1 MPKYTKE
8 TGSVTINLTAEV
20 WRFLNE
26 VHEETGINKST
37 QVENIIR
44 DEVRDTESILSHCEE
59 ELDRLATQ
67 KLEEAER
74 LFKIRDNTRLQRNKL
89 APFKPSLEELL
100 DQKAEAK
107 KTGIFRSIKP
117 KPKMVRAL
125 SNTLAFTQ
133 DSVDGLR
140 PQDKDVW
147 FHDTQTSGLSI
158 RSKKSG
164 MTYYTRAKNETISKY
179 TLRVKIADT
188 KYMSLDKAKEVH
200 AKNLKQILRD
210 GINPNQ
216 DTLKVQHQGRHKNV
230 ATAFK
235 EKEAVKTN
243 VSEET
248 KEGSTTDWKLYSG
261 IRYNSGLGLQILG
274 SLLNQ
279 NPDMKSSCLSKYMNG
294 SYRIRGER
302 LLDMFETDDMS
313 IFEISRKELIT
324 DGRGQHGSRYMS
336 LQNTVLQVCKAIYH
350 HGSANDRLMVF
361 GK

>member
-74 LFKIRDNTRLQRNKL
+74 LFKIRDNTRSQRNEL
-89 APFKPSLEELL
+89 APY
-100 DQKAEAK
+100 K
-107 KTGIFRSIKP
+107 KQTQSQPPVTKVTSKTSRTKTN
-117 KPKMVRAL
+117 AL
-125 SNTLAFTQ
+125 IFTQ

-147 FHDTQTSGLSI
+147 FHDIQTKGLAI
-158 RSKKSG
+158 RSKVDG
-164 MTYYTRAKNETISKY
+164 MTYYTRAKNEKLSRY
-179 TLRVKIADT
+179 TLKVKIADT
-188 KYMSLDKAKEVH
+188 RYMTIEKAKEVH
-200 AKNLKQILRD
+200 VKNLKTILED
-210 GINPNQ
+210 GINPNKVSP
-216 DTLKVQHQGRHKNV
+216 DLKYKNRHGNV
-230 ATAFK
+230 AVAVAVAETK
-235 EKEAVKTN
+235 ET
-243 VSEET
+243 EE

-324 DGRGQHGSRYMS
+324 DGRGQHGVRHMS

-350 HGSANDRLMVF
+350 HGSANDRSVVF

>member
-20 WRFLNE
+20 WKFLNE

-44 DEVRDTESILSHCEE
+44 DEVRDTDSILSHCEE

-74 LFKIRDNTRLQRNKL
+74 LFKIRDNTRSQRNEL
-89 APFKPSLEELL
+89 APYKKQTQHQPL
-100 DQKAEAK
+100 EAK
-107 KTGIFRSIKP
+107 VKVK
-117 KPKMVRAL
+117 KKRAP
-125 SNTLAFTQ
+125 SNTLVFTQ

-147 FHDTQTSGLSI
+147 FHDIKTSGLSI

-164 MTYYTRAKNETISKY
+164 MTYYTRAKNEKLSRY
-179 TLRVKIADT
+179 TLKVKIADT
-188 KYMSLDKAKEVH
+188 KYMSLEKAIEVH

-210 GINPNQ
+210 GINPNKA
-216 DTLKVQHQGRHKNV
+216 TPNVQHQGRHKNV
-230 ATAFK
+230 ATAFQ
-235 EKEAVKTN
+235 EKETVKTN
-243 VSEET
+243 VIQET
-248 KEGSTTDWKLYSG
+248 KEASTTDWKIYSG
-261 IRYNSGLGLQILG
+261 IRYNSGLGLQILA
-274 SLLNQ
+274 SLLNK
-279 NPDMKSSCLSKYMNG
+279 NPDMKATCLSRYMNG

-302 LLDMFETDDMS
+302 ILDMFETDDMS

-324 DGRGQHGSRYMS
+324 DGRGQHGSRHMS

-350 HGSANDRLMVF
+350 HGSAKDKAVVF
-361 GK
+361 AK